1 MPPKAGAGLSKD
13 VVGPVGVGVDLAP
26 PSLPLGVESVLG
38 SPLADRDPL
47 AGASVALRPCG
58 LGSARGRRGLRP
70 GRVPSHLGS
79 TLSLLFLNLGLG
91 LLGGPGLLLLLG
103 LFGGRGSPLLLG
115 RGIAGEGRLVGGRLG
130 LGGPWGLRRLGGLCG
145 LRLGGNAGM
154 GFEGLAGGEARLAGI
169 RLLDL
174 DKHDAEGGQLVAERV
189 SQGVADGV
197 DLGVQASAR
206 DSNRLRTFFLGA
218 PELA

>member
-1 MPPKAGAGLSKD
+1 MPLKAGAGLSKD

-70 GRVPSHLGS
+70 CRVPGHLGS

-103 LFGGRGSPLLLG
+103 LFGAVSAISWAKGLSFLIKPFLLSQASMSEAQ
-115 RGIAGEGRLVGGRLG
+115 RQS
-130 LGGPWGLRRLGGLCG
+130 
-145 LRLGGNAGM
+145 GM
-154 GFEGLAGGEARLAGI
+154 IWSNGLAMAEIAQIQLEFRD
-169 RLLDL
+169 RLLPL
-174 DKHDAEGGQLVAERV
+174 EALENFREKNKKNAKAMPP
-189 SQGVADGV
+189 
-197 DLGVQASAR
+197 QASPR
-206 DSNRLRTFFLGA
+206 
-218 PELA
+218 